1 MLGPVEFAIMVP
13 VMILI
18 ILGGFDIG
26 MEMLIEQ
33 QLTFASESAALQ
45 VAGGNAGLAL
55 HPYAPR
61 QCRWPDCPRQFRD
74 RATAA
79 VPDGARRPARDR
91 SARLPRVMLGTGPAP
106 MWGGA

>member
-1 MLGPVEFAIMVP
+1 MVP

-18 ILGGFDIG
+18 ILGGFVDIG

>member
-1 MLGPVEFAIMVP
+1 MVP

-61 QCRWPDCPRQFRD
+61 
-74 RATAA
+74 
-79 VPDGARRPARDR
+79 
-91 SARLPRVMLGTGPAP
+91 
-106 MWGGA
+106 